1 MSNGDKDIPA
11 GSAVRIKRDDGSD
24 RTLLR
29 SRPTNSRAD
38 DAFVTPKA
46 PITGDDRLV
55 LLETTSAEGTSFS
68 HVRTS
73 SGVEGYVQSKYEAA
87 FILRYRLFVTNKPG
101 TSYLPLPLPLPLPLS
116 VLLNHHQIHRVRS
129 SSNPVCTSKIAA
141 ETPAPTTTSP
151 PPTRTTGRLQP
162 RTMSSRSPCAGS
174 RLAPKQVQLCC
185 GKMAVAH
192 RNFDVLLIFLL

>member
-1 MSNGDKDIPA
+1 MSNGDKDIPT

-55 LLETTSAEGTSFS
+55 LLETTSAEATSFS

-73 SGVEGYVQSKYEAA
+73 SGVGGYVQSKYEAA
-87 FILRYRLFVTNKPG
+87 LILRYRIFVTNRPG
-101 TSYLPLPLPLPLPLS
+101 TSCLLLPLPLS
-116 VLLNHHQIHRVRS
+116 ALFNHHQIHRVRS

-141 ETPAPTTTSP
+141 ETPAPTTTSL

-162 RTMSSRSPCAGS
+162 RTMSSRSRCAGS
-174 RLAPKQVQLCC
+174 RLAPKQVPLGVLWQNGSCIY
-185 GKMAVAH
+185 
-192 RNFDVLLIFLL
+192 RNCVLLIFLR